1 MSCLRWILHF
11 VHISHNLT
19 RWHQRLL
26 WLMRFIIIDIGPFS
40 KLTNQLTSSTYSI
53 SRRYSFSFHFIKLT
67 IFKGLTA
74 ALSIRVPG
82 LCCLAIHENSWLLSI
97 DHFVHQQVW
106 ILFLDLR
113 NIHLLVTVL
122 LHSVGLLQ
130 TLGEYLS
137 NALTILLLIQFLY
150 TLLILGIGALKRINS
165 SKALVPFFTRLSRN
179 MRHSTWSCSSS

>member
-1 MSCLRWILHF
+1 MSCLRWILHL

-26 WLMRFIIIDIGPFS
+26 WLMRFIIVNIGPFS
-40 KLTNQLTSSTYSI
+40 KLTNQLPSSTYCI
-53 SRRYSFSFHFIKLT
+53 CRWYSLSFHFIKLA

-82 LCCLAIHENSWLLSI
+82 LCCLAIHENGWLFTI
-97 DHFVHQQVW
+97 DHFVHKQIW

-113 NIHLLVTVL
+113 DIHLLVAVL
-122 LHSVGLLQ
+122 LRSVGLLQ

-137 NALTILLLIQFLY
+137 NALAILLLVQFLY

-165 SKALVPFFTRLSRN
+165 SKALVPFFTRLSRD

>member
-19 RWHQRLL
+19 RWHQGLL
-26 WLMRFIIIDIGPFS
+26 WLMRFIIVNIGPFS
-40 KLTNQLTSSTYSI
+40 KLTNQLPSPANGI
-53 SRRYSFSFHFIKLT
+53 CRGYSFSFHFIKLA

-74 ALSIRVPG
+74 ALSIRIPG
-82 LCCLAIHENSWLLSI
+82 LSCLAIHQNSWLLSI
-97 DHFVHQQVW
+97 DDFVHQQVW

-113 NIHLLVTVL
+113 DIHLLVTVL

-137 NALTILLLIQFLY
+137 NALAILLLVQFLY
-150 TLLILGIGALKRINS
+150 TLLILGIGTLQRINS
-165 SKALVPFFTRLSRN
+165 SKALVPFFTGLPRD

>member
-11 VHISHNLT
+11 VHVSHNLT
-19 RWHQRLL
+19 RWHQRLR
-26 WLMRFIIIDIGPFS
+26 WLMRFIIINIGPFS
-40 KLTNQLTSSTYSI
+40 KLANQLASSTDCI
-53 SRRYSFSFHFIKLT
+53 SRWYSFSFHFIKLP

-74 ALSIRVPG
+74 ALSIRVPR
-82 LCCLAIHENSWLLSI
+82 LCCFAIHENGWLLSI
-97 DHFVHQQVW
+97 DHFVHQQIW

-113 NIHLLVTVL
+113 DIHLLVAVL

-137 NALTILLLIQFLY
+137 NALAILLLVQFLY

-165 SKALVPFFTRLSRN
+165 SKALVPFFSWLSRN